1 MFIVSSISV
10 GKGTNARS
18 IERKIEQVY
27 LFVKS
32 QNRISGI
39 CPMNLLSFDLN
50 LLRVLDALLREGST
64 VKAGARI
71 GLSQPAV
78 SAALGR
84 LRSGLG
90 DDLFFRS
97 GQRLEPTD
105 YARSLELPLREI
117 FNDIERILESPKSFV
132 PETAEQDFKISGSD
146 YFAEMLMPRLADRV
160 SKEAPG
166 VRVQL
171 VDLVADIN
179 VDAIERNEVDL
190 ALAPVLLL
198 PGWAERRAMFRSKY
212 ALIARSGNPRF
223 LEAGLKPGDVVP
235 LDLFCDLGHVLF
247 SPEGKLSA
255 AGDVALARV
264 GRQRRVVMTMPVFS
278 GVYGAVSESDLIA
291 LLPHQLARKIACKFG
306 LDIYEPP
313 MAVDMVEIIMI
324 WHRRSA
330 ASPGHRWLRNLIGEI
345 LEPLDNG

>member
-1 MFIVSSISV
+1 M
-10 GKGTNARS
+10 
-18 IERKIEQVY
+18 
-27 LFVKS
+27 
-32 QNRISGI
+32 
-39 CPMNLLSFDLN
+39 
-50 LLRVLDALLREGST
+50 
-64 VKAGARI
+64 
-71 GLSQPAV
+71 SQPAV

-90 DDLFFRS
+90 DELFFRS

-117 FNDIERILESPKSFV
+117 FYDIERILENPKIFI
-132 PETAEQDFKISGSD
+132 PETAEQNFKISGSD

-190 ALAPVLLL
+190 ALAPVLPL
-198 PGWAERRAMFRSKY
+198 PGWAERQVMFRSKY
-212 ALIARSGNPRF
+212 SVIARSGNPRI
-223 LEAGLKPGDVVP
+223 LHAGLKPGDLVP
-235 LDLFCDLGHVLF
+235 IDLFCDLGHVLF

-255 AGDVALARV
+255 AGDVALSRV

-291 LLPHQLARKIACKFG
+291 LLPHQLAMQIAHKFG
-306 LDIYEPP
+306 LNIFVAP
-313 MAVDMVEIIMI
+313 MEIDMVEIIMI
-324 WHRRSA
+324 WHRRSN
-330 ASPGHRWLRNLIGEI
+330 ASPGHRWLRSLIADI
-345 LEPLDNG
+345 LQPLDDG